1 MEPTRSN
8 YTALSYGVPFGSF
21 AVLFILISIINKR
34 SNWFILGL
42 ILGIDKAT
50 DDPPKPP
57 HCVYCGST
65 LTSSAKEDQSKNS
78 SDVDSKHLGYCVTC
92 KKVFSAPV
100 KSNPNIGILPESG
113 NCTQCKSKFNLIVRE
128 EKVEPDKQPLEK
140 YLYID
145 FENGD
150 DVVPQLKCF
159 IRVLSDLLTAAIL
172 AVFVSIIFSELI
184 LSNQTVKNGRKCPT
198 FDADC
203 FTTQGN
209 YDVLPYS
216 CIDGNYVNISNYN
229 DYVWCVAWVYQDKTA
244 QDVLD
249 TLGTCGGLLGIISCI
264 VPLVYYLSYNKK
276 HNWLT
281 CFCIVIPLSGFS
293 GLAWMLWYT
302 WDDRPSQLAVTAFAV
317 AVSMMT
323 IGWLWAVWRACFLKG
338 ADDGCSCYA
347 FLDRNR
353 CYCLKWLLKK
363 LCYGLKWLL
372 KKLCY
377 GLKWLLKKLSWVYQ
391 DQTAQDVLDT
401 LGTCGGLL
409 GIISCIVPLVYYLSY
424 NKKHNWLS
432 CFCIVIP
439 LSGFGGLAWMLWYTW
454 DARPSQL
461 AVTAFAVAVSMM
473 TIGWLWAVWRACFLK
488 GADGG
493 CSCYAF
499 QDQNRCHCPK
509 WLLKKLCCCKL
520 CYCCC
525 HIVCGKYTYYPW
537 ACLRDF
543 WKYFCCCCCGKS
555 YEQYKSC
562 PRSFSI
568 AGMELP
574 PFNNR
579 VALAST
585 KPSTKEPYMI

>member
-172 AVFVSIIFSELI
+172 AVFVSIIFTNLI

-229 DYVWCVAWVYQDKTA
+229 DYVWCVA
-244 QDVLD
+244 
-249 TLGTCGGLLGIISCI
+249 
-264 VPLVYYLSYNKK
+264 
-276 HNWLT
+276 
-281 CFCIVIPLSGFS
+281 
-293 GLAWMLWYT
+293 
-302 WDDRPSQLAVTAFAV
+302 
-317 AVSMMT
+317 
-323 IGWLWAVWRACFLKG
+323 
-338 ADDGCSCYA
+338 
-347 FLDRNR
+347 
-353 CYCLKWLLKK
+353 
-363 LCYGLKWLL
+363 
-372 KKLCY
+372 
-377 GLKWLLKKLSWVYQ
+377 WVYQ